1 MEKIFFLD
9 CYSILSRKIGQ
20 NNTFDFEAAKEVFWE
35 NSFCPDIP
43 LPYQVFLS

>member
-1 MEKIFFLD
+1 MEKIFFGLLQK
-9 CYSILSRKIGQ
+9 YIAEKIGQ
-20 NNTFDFEAAKEVFWE
+20 KNTFDFEAAKEVFWE